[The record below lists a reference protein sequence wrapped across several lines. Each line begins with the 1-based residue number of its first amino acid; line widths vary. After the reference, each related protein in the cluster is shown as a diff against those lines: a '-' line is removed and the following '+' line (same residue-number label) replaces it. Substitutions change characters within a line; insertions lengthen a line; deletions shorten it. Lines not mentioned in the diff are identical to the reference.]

1 MAGVVLAAVII
12 FGPLSS
18 LVLWSFAEKWYWPHL
33 FPQQVGFFYW
43 AKVLQG
49 DMLRA
54 LTDGFLIAVVVT
66 VLTLFI
72 TIPLAYVLA
81 RLPIPLKPLIL
92 MVFLLPQAF
101 PQLPVFVNSTTLLY
115 RVNLGGK
122 FWGVVLIHMVGALV
136 FAVWTMTAV
145 FKSVPETLEE
155 AAINLGASRF
165 KSFYSV
171 SLPLA
176 TPGIIASTLLVF
188 LYSLDEFT
196 GTLLVGSPFVLTL
209 PVYMS
214 DIGGIRTAGGV
225 DQRPAAHGA
234 GDRAAGPAGTVHE
247 VGIPVHVWTDLRRG
261 AATAAGRPEYGGSV
275 EARGSRLAV
284 RARRYGRSAG

>member
-1 MAGVVLAAVII
+1 MAGVVLAGAAI
-12 FGPLSS
+12 FLPLSS
-18 LVLWSFAEKWYWPHL
+18 LVIWSFAEKWYWPHL
-33 FPQQVGFFYW
+33 FPQQIGLFYW

-54 LTDGFLIAVVVT
+54 LKDGFLIAVVVT
-66 VLTLFI
+66 VLTLLV

-81 RLPIPLKPLIL
+81 RLPVPFKPLIL

-122 FWGVVLIHMVGALV
+122 LGGVILIHMVGALV

-165 KSFYSV
+165 KAFYSI

-176 TPGIIASTLLVF
+176 TPVLLPARCWSFCIRWMNSPGRFWSEAPLSSPCRSTC
-188 LYSLDEFT
+188 T
-196 GTLLVGSPFVLTL
+196 G
-209 PVYMS
+209 
-214 DIGGIRTAGGV
+214 
-225 DQRPAAHGA
+225 
-234 GDRAAGPAGTVHE
+234 RAWGTSYR
-247 VGIPVHVWTDLRRG
+247 WR
-261 AATAAGRPEYGGSV
+261 
-275 EARGSRLAV
+275 
-284 RARRYGRSAG
+284 RSARSCSWCRASCSWSSWSDT

>member
-1 MAGVVLAAVII
+1 VTVGPNGGGRAGVPVGWRTLRMGGVVLAAVVI

-18 LVLWSFAEKWYWPHL
+18 LVIWSVAEKWYWPHL
-33 FPQQVGFFYW
+33 FPQQVGLFYW

-54 LTDGFLIAVVVT
+54 LQDGFLIAVVVT
-66 VLTLFI
+66 ILTLLI
-72 TIPLAYVLA
+72 TVPLAYVLA

-92 MVFLLPQAF
+92 MIFLLPQAF

-145 FKSVPETLEE
+145 FRSVPEALEE
-155 AAINLGASRF
+155 AAINLGASRL
-165 KSFYSV
+165 KSFFSV
-171 SLPLA
+171 ALPLA

-196 GTLLVGSPFVLTL
+196 GTLLVGSPFILTL
-209 PVYMS
+209 PVFMYRTSVGYELQVASISALMLMVPGILLLVLLERYMKS
-214 DIGGIRTAGGV
+214 
-225 DQRPAAHGA
+225 
-234 GDRAAGPAGTVHE
+234 E
-247 VGIPVHVWTDLRRG
+247 YLSMF
-261 AATAAGRPEYGGSV
+261 GRV
-275 EARGSRLAV
+275 
-284 RARRYGRSAG
+284 

>member
-1 MAGVVLAAVII
+1 MIPRTRRTEGVVLAGVII

-18 LVLWSFAEKWYWPHL
+18 LVIWSFAEKWYWPHL
-33 FPQQVGFFYW
+33 FPQQIGLFYW

-54 LTDGFLIAVVVT
+54 LRDGFFIALLIT
-66 VLTLFI
+66 V
-72 TIPLAYVLA
+72 PLAYVLA
-81 RLPIPLKPLIL
+81 RLPIPFKPVIL
-92 MVFLLPQAF
+92 MIFLLPQAF

-122 FWGVVLIHMVGALV
+122 FWGVVLIHIVGALV

-176 TPGIIASTLLVF
+176 T
-188 LYSLDEFT
+188 
-196 GTLLVGSPFVLTL
+196 
-209 PVYMS
+209 
-214 DIGGIRTAGGV
+214 
-225 DQRPAAHGA
+225 
-234 GDRAAGPAGTVHE
+234 
-247 VGIPVHVWTDLRRG
+247 
-261 AATAAGRPEYGGSV
+261 
-275 EARGSRLAV
+275 
-284 RARRYGRSAG
+284 

>member
-1 MAGVVLAAVII
+1 MMRRTLRMAGVVLAGAAI
-12 FGPLSS
+12 FLPLSS
-18 LVLWSFAEKWYWPHL
+18 LVIWSFAEKWYWPHL
-33 FPQQVGFFYW
+33 FPQQIGLFYW

-54 LTDGFLIAVVVT
+54 LKDGFLIAIVVT
-66 VLTLFI
+66 VLTLI
-72 TIPLAYVLA
+72 VTIPLAYVLA
-81 RLPIPLKPLIL
+81 RLPIPFKPLIL

-101 PQLPVFVNSTTLLY
+101 PQLPVFVHSTTLLY

-122 FWGVVLIHMVGALV
+122 LGGVILIHMVGALV

-165 KSFYSV
+165 KAFYSI

-209 PVYMS
+209 PVYMYRTS
-214 DIGGIRTAGGV
+214 VGYELQVASISALMLMVPGIVLLVLLERYMKS
-225 DQRPAAHGA
+225 
-234 GDRAAGPAGTVHE
+234 E
-247 VGIPVHVWTDLRRG
+247 YLSMF
-261 AATAAGRPEYGGSV
+261 GRI
-275 EARGSRLAV
+275 
-284 RARRYGRSAG
+284 